1 VRRSPHN
8 PILTRADI
16 PDISPRVT
24 DVSSVFNPG
33 AIAIGDRTLLLLRV
47 QTRGRET
54 LFLLAEGGG
63 GASFRVRPEPVEI
76 EGLGELESRVHHV
89 YDPRLTR
96 IGEDIYAVFSADT
109 DHGCHLGIA
118 RLRDERRLELVSF
131 SADRDSRNGVLLPEK
146 IGGRYLR
153 LERPNTRRDRAGVVG
168 GDEIWTA
175 ESEDLVAWRLGAR
188 VMSGRPHSWDELIG
202 SGPPPLKTREGWLHL
217 YHGVATHFAAANVYQ
232 AGVSL
237 LDLDDPSRVVARGRN
252 NVLEPRELYEQ
263 VGQVPNVVFPTGM
276 IAEGLDEEGFARAE
290 TSLRIYY
297 GAADTCVGLAESSVG
312 RLLEECRIA

>member
-1 VRRSPHN
+1 VERSPQN
-8 PILTRADI
+8 PILTRVDI

-33 AIAIGDRTLLLLRV
+33 AILIGERTLLLLRV

-54 LFLLAEGGG
+54 LFMLAEGAGG
-63 GASFRVRPEPVEI
+63 TSFRVRPEPVEI
-76 EGLGELESRVHHV
+76 EGLDVRKSGIHHV

-96 IGEDIYAVFSADT
+96 IGEEIYAVFSADT
-109 DHGCHLGIA
+109 DDGCRLGVA
-118 RLRDERRLELVSF
+118 RLRDERRLELVGL
-131 SADRDSRNGVLLPEK
+131 SAERNSRNGVLFPER
-146 IGGRYLR
+146 ICGRYLR
-153 LERPNTRRDRAGVVG
+153 LERPNTRRDQTGVAG

-175 ESEDLVAWRLGAR
+175 ESEDLVDWRLGAR
-188 VMSGRPHSWDELIG
+188 VMSGRPRYWDELIG
-202 SGPPPLKTREGWLHL
+202 SGPPPLKTRDGWLHL

-237 LDLDDPSRVVARGRN
+237 LDLEDPSRVIARGRN

-276 IAEGLDEEGFARAE
+276 IAEDVDDEGFARAD
-290 TSLRIYY
+290 SPLRIYY
-297 GAADTCVGLAESSVG
+297 GAADSCVGLAETNVH
-312 RLLEECRIA
+312 RLLEECRIE